1 MKVSHYIGLKYKFNE
16 FFSQL
21 SDVLMIILFGIQL
34 FTALIQGIVAVT
46 TAAFSCQVICC
57 VKRSSSIFPM
67 ILSNVVPQ
75 SEQVAVPLTVI
86 SGATAPTT
94 SLNVNNENPP
104 KYEEVEDAVPNQTG
118 GDQYQRFE

>member
-1 MKVSHYIGLKYKFNE
+1 MIISRF
-16 FFSQL
+16 
-21 SDVLMIILFGIQL
+21 SDVLMVVLFGIQVL
-34 FTALIQGIVAVT
+34 TALIQGIVAVT
-46 TAAFSCQVICC
+46 TSAFSCQVICC

-86 SGATAPTT
+86 SGATAPTI

-104 KYEEVEDAVPNQTG
+104 KYEEVEDATSNQTR

>member
-1 MKVSHYIGLKYKFNE
+1 MN
-16 FFSQL
+16 FFPQF
-21 SDVLMIILFGIQL
+21 SDFLMIVLFGIQL
-34 FTALIQGIVAVT
+34 LTALIQGIVAVT
-46 TAAFSCQVICC
+46 TSAFSCQLICC

-67 ILSNVVPQ
+67 ILSNVVLPQ

-104 KYEEVEDAVPNQTG
+104 KYEEVEDATSNQTG
-118 GDQYQRFE
+118 GNQYQRFE